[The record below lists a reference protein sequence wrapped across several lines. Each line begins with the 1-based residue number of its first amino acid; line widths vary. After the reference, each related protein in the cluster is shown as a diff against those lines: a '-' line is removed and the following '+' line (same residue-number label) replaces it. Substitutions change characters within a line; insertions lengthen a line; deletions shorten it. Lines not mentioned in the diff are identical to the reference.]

1 MGIIRAALI
10 IALALLFFSS
20 SAQDQPKLVQ
30 DSTAFAQDTVLI
42 ESFAKRYNPRKALF
56 FSAVLPGMGQV
67 YNKKYWKVP
76 LVYGGFIGGI
86 WMINFQQQRYL
97 KYKGELFDLLN
108 EGVTSVTTTLPNG
121 TTTTTPVLSPSNFT
135 QDQLRTIVNKS
146 RRERDYYSILTGLWY
161 ILQMVDAHVD
171 AHLKEFEL
179 NPQLHVKIE
188 PMVESDQLVGR
199 NSGVS
204 LKLKFR

>member
-1 MGIIRAALI
+1 MKTLLRGLLLI
-10 IALALLFFSS
+10 AFAFLFFAVR
-20 SAQDQPKLVQ
+20 AQDQPKLVQ
-30 DSTAFAQDTVLI
+30 DSAAVAQEQDTVLI
-42 ESFAKRYNPRKALF
+42 KSFAKRFNPRKALL
-56 FSAVLPGMGQV
+56 FSAVLPGMGQA
-67 YNKKYWKVP
+67 YNNKYWKLP
-76 LVYGGFIGGI
+76 IVYGGFIGGI
-86 WMINFQQQRYL
+86 IMIDFQQQRYL

-108 EGVTSVTTTLPNG
+108 EGATPVTTPG
-121 TTTTTPVLSPSNFT
+121 GPTPTAVVSPSGFT

-179 NPQLHVKIE
+179 NPQLHVKVE
-188 PMVESDQLVGR
+188 PMVESDQLIGR